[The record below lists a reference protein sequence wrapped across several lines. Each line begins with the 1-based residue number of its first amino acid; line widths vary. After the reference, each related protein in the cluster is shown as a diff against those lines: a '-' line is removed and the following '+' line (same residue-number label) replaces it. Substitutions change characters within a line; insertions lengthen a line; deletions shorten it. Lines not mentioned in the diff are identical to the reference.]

1 MPKWLDNAVFYEI
14 YPQSF
19 HDTNADGIGDFE
31 GIIQKLDYIKML
43 GCNAIWINPCFE
55 SPFNDAGYDISDYYK
70 VAPRYGTNDDLKR
83 LLKEAHHRN
92 IHVLFD
98 LVPGHTSIEHPW
110 FRESMKNEQNEYT
123 HRYIWTDNT
132 WEPPLGLSYLRG
144 VSDRDGACGVN
155 YYSTQPALNYGY
167 ANPTRP
173 YMKSPDHP
181 AALANRD
188 EMKNIMRFWMDMGC
202 DGFRVDMAATLIKND
217 PDRSE
222 NIKLWQE
229 FREFFDKE
237 YPDCAMISEW
247 GEPQNAIA
255 GGFHMDF
262 LLHVGP
268 AAYTSLFRSENPFF
282 SKAGT
287 GDISVFANQYSKF
300 YNTVD
305 GKGLICIP
313 SGNHDMHRLRENR
326 DIDDMK
332 LCFVFL
338 LTMPGSPFIYYGDEI
353 GMKYLPHVKSK
364 EKGYHRTGSRS
375 PMQWDNTQNTGFSK
389 ADSGSLYI
397 PIDPDENRPT
407 VKDQLSD
414 NNSLL
419 KTVSDLIRMRLE
431 TPALQNCA
439 GFRFVYA
446 QENKYPLVYERSDGD
461 NSYIIIINPANR
473 QESCILDIELD
484 GALQI
489 YSVGGQIE
497 IAGNKITAKPVSA
510 AIFKV
515 N

>member
-1 MPKWLDNAVFYEI
+1 
-14 YPQSF
+14 
-19 HDTNADGIGDFE
+19 
-31 GIIQKLDYIKML
+31 
-43 GCNAIWINPCFE
+43 
-55 SPFNDAGYDISDYYK
+55 
-70 VAPRYGTNDDLKR
+70 
-83 LLKEAHHRN
+83 
-92 IHVLFD
+92 
-98 LVPGHTSIEHPW
+98 
-110 FRESMKNEQNEYT
+110 
-123 HRYIWTDNT
+123 
-132 WEPPLGLSYLRG
+132 
-144 VSDRDGACGVN
+144 
-155 YYSTQPALNYGY
+155 
-167 ANPTRP
+167 
-173 YMKSPDHP
+173 
-181 AALANRD
+181 
-188 EMKNIMRFWMDMGC
+188 
-202 DGFRVDMAATLIKND
+202 
-217 PDRSE
+217 
-222 NIKLWQE
+222 
-229 FREFFDKE
+229 
-237 YPDCAMISEW
+237 
-247 GEPQNAIA
+247 
-255 GGFHMDF
+255 
-262 LLHVGP
+262 
-268 AAYTSLFRSENPFF
+268 
-282 SKAGT
+282 
-287 GDISVFANQYSKF
+287 
-300 YNTVD
+300 
-305 GKGLICIP
+305 
-313 SGNHDMHRLRENR
+313 MHRLRENR